1 MTPASSYLIQT
12 AADTRFS
19 HIGRR
24 LYSKQ
29 RSRRPKAEVI
39 FKPKGKFAACDLS
52 KARSR
57 QRWLILV
64 SLGTQRAH
72 NYSSMLIKAS
82 PSTQTAVEEHR
93 ALDEEVARPTIVVF
107 PYGSRDRNMGWPHKS
122 QSHPASGGKLF
133 SVDTLSPVTWPH
145 ASQVFSL
152 GVRVSSSSMRRAS

>member
-39 FKPKGKFAACDLS
+39 FKPKGKFAACDLC

-72 NYSSMLIKAS
+72 DYTSMKR
-82 PSTQTAVEEHR
+82 T
-93 ALDEEVARPTIVVF
+93 
-107 PYGSRDRNMGWPHKS
+107 SRKDRYRCTPH
-122 QSHPASGGKLF
+122 F
-133 SVDTLSPVTWPH
+133 W
-145 ASQVFSL
+145 L
-152 GVRVSSSSMRRAS
+152 GQSSSRQRRAPL

>member
-72 NYSSMLIKAS
+72 NYTSMLIKAS

-93 ALDEEVARPTIVVF
+93 ALDEEVARPTIVVALSVSNRLARK
-107 PYGSRDRNMGWPHKS
+107 PRISRLACKFTIEPGTKRWRN
-122 QSHPASGGKLF
+122 F
-133 SVDTLSPVTWPH
+133 SRSRFTGTI
-145 ASQVFSL
+145 
-152 GVRVSSSSMRRAS
+152 R